1 MRLVYISGMVM
12 VIYISDGESDSDSDS
27 DRSDVQK
34 NRWIDM
40 YVDKVYIERRGYVE
54 A

>member
-1 MRLVYISGMVM
+1 MTVR
-12 VIYISDGESDSDSDS
+12 VIVDSDSD
-27 DRSDVQK
+27 SDVQK

-40 YVDKVYIERRGYVE
+40 YGDKVYIERRGYVE